1 MQLYDAAKEVHEICG
16 NGASVKLFKACLAHE
31 LRLRGIRYRIDQLV
45 TVHYKGFKIEQAM
58 QLDFVIEDIIPL
70 NLTTKQENLNWEDMH
85 TILRFSDF
93 PLGISLNIS
102 ETQLIDGFK
111 KIQNPLIRKI

>member
-1 MQLYDAAKEVHEICG
+1 
-16 NGASVKLFKACLAHE
+16 
-31 LRLRGIRYRIDQLV
+31 
-45 TVHYKGFKIEQAM
+45 YKGFKIEQAM